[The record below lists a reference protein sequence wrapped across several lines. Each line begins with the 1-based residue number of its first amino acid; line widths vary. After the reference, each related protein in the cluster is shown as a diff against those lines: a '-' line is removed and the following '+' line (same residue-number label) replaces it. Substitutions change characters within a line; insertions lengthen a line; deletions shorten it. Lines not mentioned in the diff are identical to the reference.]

1 MEIVSEHRR
10 GLCSSF
16 SLKCRMC
23 LRKDVVTTEAPV
35 DQLVQQRMDVNS
47 SAVNGIVSI
56 GSGFSGLR
64 ELLGALDIPGM
75 AGSTYSKYQDIAA
88 KGIDETAWEEIRKA
102 GIEEARLAR
111 EAGDVDADG
120 FPIIT
125 VVADGAWCKR
135 SYKNKYDA
143 LSGLAVI
150 VGYRTKKVLFL
161 GVRNKFCT
169 LCASS
174 KAGSSPKK
182 HLCFKNWDSS
192 STSMEKDIVVE
203 GFRRSIELHGVKYLQ
218 LIADGDSSTYKS
230 ILEAAPYQHQ
240 VVQKVE
246 CRNHLLRNYVS
257 RLRDVALAKRTTP
270 IVEEATS
277 G

>member
-1 MEIVSEHRR
+1 M
-10 GLCSSF
+10 
-16 SLKCRMC
+16 
-23 LRKDVVTTEAPV
+23 
-35 DQLVQQRMDVNS
+35 
-47 SAVNGIVSI
+47 
-56 GSGFSGLR
+56 
-64 ELLGALDIPGM
+64 
-75 AGSTYSKYQDIAA
+75 
-88 KGIDETAWEEIRKA
+88 
-102 GIEEARLAR
+102 

-135 SYKNKYDA
+135 SYKNKHDA
-143 LSGLAVI
+143 LSGSAVI

-169 LCASS
+169 LCASC

-182 HLCFKNWDSS
+182 HLCFKNWESS
-192 STSMEKDIVVE
+192 STSTEKDIVVE

-240 VVQKVE
+240 VVQKIG
-246 CRNHLLRNYVS
+246 CRNHLLRNYIQVS
-257 RLRDVALAKRTTP
+257 RTTADMMARRP
-270 IVEEATS
+270 KVKLPKCYCLYLSFENFPLS
-277 G
+277 P